1 MAIVE
6 FEGQVSTNLTF
17 CGFGFCGFL
26 LLPPLRRGLVLM
38 DVLEVIVGGLDSAG
52 RFPAL
57 LPPLVVKT
65 SRVSLTQGF
74 GCRFGKPCTD

>member
-1 MAIVE
+1 
-6 FEGQVSTNLTF
+6 
-17 CGFGFCGFL
+17 
-26 LLPPLRRGLVLM
+26 LVLM